1 MLPIAIVKTLI
12 VILNKDSDKVFQMI
26 DKKKPSAANFEVM
39 YIRGRHVKIAY
50 LAVFSFLNVQAQ
62 TQVSVK

>member
-1 MLPIAIVKTLI
+1 MKTLI

-26 DKKKPSAANFEVM
+26 DEKKPSAANFEVM
-39 YIRGRHVKIAY
+39 YIRGRHVIIAY